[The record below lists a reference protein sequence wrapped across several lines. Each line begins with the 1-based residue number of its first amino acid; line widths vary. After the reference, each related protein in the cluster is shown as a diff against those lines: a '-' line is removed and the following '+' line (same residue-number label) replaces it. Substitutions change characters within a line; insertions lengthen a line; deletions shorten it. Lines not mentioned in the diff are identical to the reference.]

1 MSLKDL
7 QKIIDSGVKLTPMM
21 EQYFQIKKNYPD
33 TLLLFR
39 MGDFYEVFF
48 EDARETSRILNITL
62 THRGKIGDTPI
73 PMAGIPHHAASAYID
88 RITNRGLKVA
98 ICEQIQDPKD
108 AVGIVKRGV
117 TQVVSPGMPFDLD
130 KTQGHDHRYMVSAY
144 KTQNAYFMVALD
156 FTTGDFRGFKYESFE
171 DFIEGLRMIAPREF
185 ITYMGQWQPKGNGDE
200 KEEAD
205 IETLLNHYGV
215 LKTHLSVEYFT
226 PKFSEIYIEKL
237 IPGYKRDKIL
247 KLDEDIL
254 SAIGALSFYVCSTQL
269 MESFMHIRPF
279 KMVSNVGTMKVTLP
293 TLTGLEILPKSRE
306 TYKES
311 LLGFFDKT
319 ETAMGA
325 RLLRTLFSSPLYDI
339 DQINTRLDTIESLTQ
354 NDSLIVELRSELSS
368 IRDIERILAKVAM
381 NKGSASDLINLA
393 VATKAYKNLL
403 NISKTL
409 PNKTELSTAE
419 LKKLSE
425 LADKITNTLNDEI
438 GASLEKGNLIR
449 SGVHKD
455 RDRLAKLH
463 LNVGDELLKMETR
476 LREDSGIQKLRI
488 KSNNVSGFFIE
499 ISKGS
504 TTKVPKN
511 FERRQTLVNAE
522 RYTTPELTQL
532 EKETITAQTKLEKL
546 EREIFKDLINEVH
559 ELRLSIM
566 TMSGHIALIDSYQS
580 LASIALQEG
589 FTRPSLDAKKQVLHI
604 ESGFHPLIK
613 SLIKDQFVCHDLHLD
628 NKIYFGLITGPNM
641 AGKTTVMREV
651 AIIQLLAQ
659 MGSFVPAK
667 VAKLG
672 LCDFLFSR
680 LGASDDILKGQSTFM
695 VEMAETAEILRHAT
709 DKSLIILDEVG
720 RGTSTYDGLSIAWGL
735 VEHFIEET
743 KALTLFATHY
753 HELIDI
759 AEKNPAAKNLT
770 VETINHKGNVQ
781 FLYRLIEKPA
791 SQSFGIYVASL
802 AGLPKS
808 VLARSQEILHQ
819 LETNHQAPVLEQKT
833 ASKTSVQSSQ
843 LCFLEDLKTEEIP
856 EYLKALEEE
865 ITKIDVMKMTPID
878 ALLKLNQLKTQLEL
892 Q

>member
-7 QKIIDSGVKLTPMM
+7 QKIVDEGHKLTPMM

-48 EDARETSRILNITL
+48 EDARTTSRILNITL

-73 PMAGIPHHAASAYID
+73 PMAGIPHHAAATYID

-130 KTQGHDHRYMVSAY
+130 KTQGNEHRYMVSSF
-144 KTQNAYFMVALD
+144 KKEDDYFLVALD
-156 FTTGDFRGFKYESFE
+156 FTTGDFKGYKYQNFE
-171 DFIEGLRMIAPREF
+171 DFIEGLRLLAPREF
-185 ITYMGQWQPKGNGDE
+185 ITYMGQWEQESDVE
-200 KEEAD
+200 S
-205 IETLLNHYGV
+205 LLAHYGV
-215 LKTHLSVEYFT
+215 LKTHLSQEYFT

-237 IPGYKRDKIL
+237 IPGFKRDKIL
-247 KLDEDIL
+247 KLDVDIL

-269 MESFMHIRPF
+269 LESFMHIRPF
-279 KMVSNVGTMKVTLP
+279 KMISNAGSMKVTLP

-325 RLLRTLFSSPLYDI
+325 RFLKTLFTSPLYDEK
-339 DQINTRLDTIESLTQ
+339 QINARLDIIESLTQ
-354 NDSLIVELRSELSS
+354 NDSLIKEQKTELAK
-368 IRDIERILAKVAM
+368 IRDIERILAKVAI

-393 VATKAYKNLL
+393 VATKAYQALLDMNKN
-403 NISKTL
+403 L
-409 PNKTELSTAE
+409 PNKADLSSSE

-425 LADKITNTLNDEI
+425 LADLIIKTLNDEI

-449 SGVHKD
+449 TGVNSE

-476 LREDSGIQKLRI
+476 LRNDSGIQKLRI
-488 KSNNVSGFFIE
+488 KSNNVAGFFIE
-499 ISKGS
+499 VSKGS

-532 EKETITAQTKLEKL
+532 EKDTITAQTKLEKL
-546 EREIFKDLINEVH
+546 EREIFKDLINTVH
-559 ELRLSIM
+559 DLRLSIM
-566 TMSGHIALIDSYQS
+566 SMSAHIALMDAFQS
-580 LASIALQEG
+580 LATIALQEG
-589 FTRPSLDAKKQVLHI
+589 LTRPAIEAKKQILHI

-628 NKIYFGLITGPNM
+628 SNVYFGLITGPNM

-667 VAKLG
+667 IAKLG

-709 DKSLIILDEVG
+709 NKSLIILDEVG

-743 KALTLFATHY
+743 RALTLFATHY
-753 HELIDI
+753 HELIDV
-759 AEKNPAAKNLT
+759 AANNPNAKNLT
-770 VETINHKGNVQ
+770 VETVNHKGNVQ

-808 VLARSQEILHQ
+808 VLHRSQEILLQ
-819 LETNHQAPVLEQKT
+819 LEKNHQSPMIEQKT
-833 ASKTSVQSSQ
+833 ISKEASSQ
-843 LCFLEDLKTEEIP
+843 LCFLDDVKSEEIP
-856 EYLKALEEE
+856 AYLKELETELA
-865 ITKIDVMKMTPID
+865 KIDVMKMTPID
-878 ALLKLNQLKTQLEL
+878 ALIKLNQLKSQLSN
-892 Q
+892 

>member
-7 QKIIDSGVKLTPMM
+7 QAIIDSGTKLTPMM

-48 EDARETSRILNITL
+48 EDARTTSRILNITL

-73 PMAGIPHHAASAYID
+73 PMAGIPHHAASTYID

-117 TQVVSPGMPFDLD
+117 TQVVSPGMPFDLE
-130 KTQGHDHRYMVSAY
+130 KTQGHEHRYMVSGY
-144 KTQNAYFMVALD
+144 KKDGSYYLVALD
-156 FTTGDFRGFKYESFE
+156 FTTGDFRGYKYQNFE
-171 DFIEGLRMIAPREF
+171 EFVEGLRLLAPREF
-185 ITYMGQWQPKGNGDE
+185 ITFMGQWQDQSNEE
-200 KEEAD
+200 KDVEA
-205 IETLLNHYGV
+205 LLNHYGV
-215 LKTHLSVEYFT
+215 LKTHLSEEYFT

-237 IPGYKRDKIL
+237 IPGFKRDKIL
-247 KLDEDIL
+247 KLDETIL
-254 SAIGALSFYVCSTQL
+254 SPIGALSFYVCSTQL
-269 MESFMHIRPF
+269 LESFMHIRPF
-279 KMVSNVGTMKVTLP
+279 KMISNTGMMKVTQP

-325 RLLRTLFSSPLYDI
+325 RLLKSLFSTPLYDEKA
-339 DQINTRLDTIESLTQ
+339 INERLD
-354 NDSLIVELRSELSS
+354 IVEALAADDHLIKDLRSELAR

-393 VATKAYKNLL
+393 VAVNAYEGILKSLKALPIQAVLSPAERKNLL
-403 NISKTL
+403 AL
-409 PNKTELSTAE
+409 AE
-419 LKKLSE
+419 
-425 LADKITNTLNDEI
+425 KILNTLNDEI
-438 GASLEKGNLIR
+438 GASLEKGNLIK

-476 LREDSGIQKLRI
+476 LREESGIQKLRI

-499 ISKGS
+499 VSKGS
-504 TTKVPKN
+504 TVKVPKN

-546 EREIFKDLINEVH
+546 EREIFKDLLNDVH
-559 ELRLSIM
+559 ELRLAIM
-566 TMSGHIALIDSYQS
+566 NMSGHIALIDSFQS

-589 FTRPSLDAKKQVLHI
+589 FTRPEIDSNKQLLHI

-628 NKIYFGLITGPNM
+628 NKVYFGLITGPNM

-667 VAKLG
+667 KAQIG

-709 DKSLIILDEVG
+709 SKSLIILDEVG

-735 VEHFIEET
+735 VEHFIAET

-753 HELIDI
+753 HELIDV
-759 AEKNPAAKNLT
+759 ADNSPQAKNLT
-770 VETINHKGNVQ
+770 VETINIKGNVQ

-808 VLARSQEILHQ
+808 VLARSEEILKQ
-819 LETNHQAPVLEQKT
+819 LESNHHQPVIE
-833 ASKTSVQSSQ
+833 SKTPGNAKSPSSQ
-843 LCFLEDLKTEEIP
+843 LCFFEDLKQEEIP
-856 EYLKALEEE
+856 AYLKVLEEE
-865 ITKIDVMKMTPID
+865 IAKLDVMKMTPID
-878 ALLKLNQLKTQLEL
+878 ALLKLNQLKSQLEL
-892 Q
+892 N